1 MVKAR
6 EAEGTSIHK
15 KQISNY
21 IPTEKLP
28 LDIKKKALDKR
39 KKSAINDY
47 HGKLKVTE
55 CFKRKQHFTLW
66 KHTAILKI
74 YSKLSKAS
82 QEPKKVQFTIPR
94 VNLSFL

>member
-1 MVKAR
+1 MIYGSPKEILKKMWQIETLSVLRHLQDLWYKMVKAR

-47 HGKLKVTE
+47 HEKLKVTE
-55 CFKRKQHFTLW
+55 CFKRKQHFTL
-66 KHTAILKI
+66 
-74 YSKLSKAS
+74 
-82 QEPKKVQFTIPR
+82 
-94 VNLSFL
+94 

>member
-1 MVKAR
+1 MIYGSPKEILKKMWQIEILSVLRHLQDLWYKMVKAR
-6 EAEGTSIHK
+6 EAEGASINK

-28 LDIKKKALDKR
+28 LDIKKRLLIKE

-55 CFKRKQHFTLW
+55 CFKRKQHFTL
-66 KHTAILKI
+66 
-74 YSKLSKAS
+74 
-82 QEPKKVQFTIPR
+82 
-94 VNLSFL
+94 